1 MSSLYKRCDSRYY
14 WCTTEIKGRRLR
26 KSTRMSHRHLSKKV
40 QQDWDLK
47 IALGDK
53 SFLGLPALS
62 SGQLSI
68 FLEDYIKFLDNRK
81 SRKTVITARGVLQRF
96 HTYLKQKKV
105 NMMTDIT
112 VKAVN
117 GYLDVLDLAPKTKK
131 NHLVEIS
138 LMLDQAVK
146 EDVLKDNPAR
156 LASLPR
162 MVQSD
167 RHRLLE
173 EIDLEIIFENAGGWD
188 LYYRFLYHTGLRAGD
203 VSSLTYGNIDRRRK
217 VITQFIRKSR
227 QMHEFPLADILLDR
241 IKQAPDLQE
250 PIFPAL
256 YSDSEVTLNGKL
268 KKPRKYLQEILKVYG
283 RPKATLH
290 SFRRTF
296 NNALRD
302 LGLPIEDRQV
312 LLAHASAETT
322 KVYTNPNPEL
332 ARRYVNQIPKF
343 QNVTKT

>member
-1 MSSLYKRCDSRYY
+1 MSSLYKRCDSCYY
-14 WCTTEIKGRRLR
+14 WYTTEIKGRRLR
-26 KSTRMSHRHLSKKV
+26 KSTRMSLRHLAKKV

-53 SFLGLPALS
+53 SFLGLPVLS
-62 SGQLSI
+62 SGQLST
-68 FLEDYIKFLDNRK
+68 FLEHYIKFIDSRK
-81 SRKTVITARGVLQRF
+81 SRKTVITARGVLERF
-96 HTYLKQKKV
+96 HTYLKQNKV
-105 NMMTDIT
+105 KMMTDIT

-131 NHLVEIS
+131 NHLGEIS

-156 LASLPR
+156 LATLPR
-162 MVQSD
+162 MVKSD

-173 EIDLEIIFENAGGWD
+173 EIDLKIIFENAGGWD

-203 VSSLTYGNIDRRRK
+203 VSMLTYNNIDRKRK
-217 VITQFIRKSR
+217 VIKQLIRKSR
-227 QMHEFPLADILLDR
+227 KIYEFPLADTLLDKL
-241 IKQAPDLQE
+241 KQAPNLE
-250 PIFPAL
+250 GPVFPAL
-256 YSDSEVTLNGKL
+256 YSDSEMSLNDKL
-268 KKPRKYLQEILKVYG
+268 KYPRKYLQEILKVYE

-302 LGLPIEDRQV
+302 LGLPIQDRQV

-322 KVYTNPNPEL
+322 KVYTNPNLEL
-332 ARRYVNQIPKF
+332 ARGFVNQIPKF